1 MNIQIRL
8 KFILSAHQDYLIP
21 KAKVMIDLTI
31 FVIIIIAVIMGL
43 TDLVGHKISGL
54 AARHRDSIL
63 SFSAGLLISL
73 LFLILV
79 PGVIAIGVLEISFF
93 FILIGFLLMHLIEKY
108 IYNHIMNKQELLEDL
123 KVVHI
128 IGFGL
133 DNFLVGFIIASFVEL
148 DFLLVIELSVPL
160 FLQMLTSSISLDS
173 IDTHLNEKSSKYS
186 KIILSVLPI
195 LGAILE
201 IILEF
206 EMLVTNYVLAFVL
219 GILFYMIIR
228 DVLPQGKR
236 GSSVLFLAGNL
247 IVIFL
252 WSIRILI

>member
-1 MNIQIRL
+1 M
-8 KFILSAHQDYLIP
+8 A
-21 KAKVMIDLTI
+21 DLTI
-31 FVIIIIAVIMGL
+31 LVIIIIAVIMGV
-43 TDLVGHKISGL
+43 TDFIGHKISGL
-54 AARHRDSIL
+54 AAGHRDSIL
-63 SFSAGLLISL
+63 SFSGGLIISL

-93 FILIGFLLMHLIEKY
+93 FILIGFLLMHLVEKY
-108 IYNHIMNKQELLEDL
+108 IYKNIINKQELYKIKNNL

-133 DNFLVGFIIASFVEL
+133 DNFLVGFIIAAFVEL
-148 DFLLVIELSVPL
+148 DFFIVIELSVPL

-173 IDTHLNEKSSKYS
+173 IDTRLNEKHSKYS

-195 LGAILE
+195 LGALLG

-206 EMLVTNYVLAFVL
+206 EHLITNYVLAFVL

-228 DVLPQGKR
+228 DVIPQGKR

-247 IVIFL
+247 IVISL
-252 WSIRILI
+252 WLIRILI